1 MKAPNV
7 HSVDEAMHRK
17 IGLFRVI
24 ARKGPTGWGLIVVSS
39 IMLCIFHT
47 PTIQDDHPDSHVGAC
62 VRRALCIPRFGTVWV
77 LRPNV
82 PGPGSSASTPRE
94 TKCRKRLSMVPANL
108 GEWYV
113 MANTRT
119 RACKKLTP
127 SKLLARIICARIR
140 SLASTSRIIVP
151 AHFQMW
157 KRRLSWGMALQSVR
171 VREATRLEKQQER
184 LS

>member
-77 LRPNV
+77 LRSNV
-82 PGPGSSASTPRE
+82 PGTGSSARPSGE
-94 TKCRKRLSMVPANL
+94 TECCKRFNMVQANL
-108 GEWYV
+108 GGWYV
-113 MANTRT
+113 MVNTPA
-119 RACKKLTP
+119 RAWEKLTM
-127 SKLLARIICARIR
+127 
-140 SLASTSRIIVP
+140 
-151 AHFQMW
+151 F
-157 KRRLSWGMALQSVR
+157 
-171 VREATRLEKQQER
+171 
-184 LS
+184 